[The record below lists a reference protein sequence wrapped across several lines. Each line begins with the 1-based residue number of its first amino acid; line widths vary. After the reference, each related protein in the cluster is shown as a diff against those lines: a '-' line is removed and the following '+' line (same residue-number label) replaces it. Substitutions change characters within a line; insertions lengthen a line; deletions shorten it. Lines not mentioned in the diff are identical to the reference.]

1 MNKLALTCLVSASAI
16 AVSID
21 SEYDN
26 IFNGVDKDHYVRA
39 EDVDAFM
46 DVVGSSFA
54 EAFESLAQASS
65 NQASA
70 MNSFSE
76 YANSSTSEDKSMSNM
91 NVEFFEN
98 FNGMNRDL
106 RIWHQNE
113 QEAETVAD
121 DIEAEEAAEIVG

>member
-46 DVVGSSFA
+46 GVVGSSFA

-65 NQASA
+65 NQANA

-76 YANSSTSEDKSMSNM
+76 YANSSESEDRSMSNM